1 MDAQDPEFQAIRHA
15 VSLYADGIHSGDID
29 MLREAFHPD
38 AMMYGANSKAGAVTI
53 TPIEGLFE
61 YVAAHEAPTVS
72 GEPHE
77 CKVVDI
83 RRSGDAALAEV
94 AERSLYGVDYLNY
107 LQLLKIEG
115 TWRIVCKSFDV
126 K

>member
-1 MDAQDPEFQAIRHA
+1 MNDQDPELQAIRHA

-29 MLREAFHPD
+29 MLREAFHPE
-38 AMMYGANSKAGAVTI
+38 AMMYGASAKAVTI
-53 TPIEGLFE
+53 TPIEGLFD

-77 CKVVDI
+77 CRIVDL

-115 TWRIVCKSFDV
+115 TWRIVCKSFDA